1 VYAVINDRSR
11 QYTVRVGDQI
21 PFDLGAESKPGA
33 KVTFKEVQL
42 IGDEGKVRIGKPYLS
57 GAQVVGEI
65 VGPAQGKK
73 LISMRF
79 KRRKNVRR
87 KHGHRQDYTLVK
99 IAAIEG

>member
-1 VYAVINDRSR
+1 MYAVINDRSR
-11 QYTVRVGDQI
+11 QFTVRVGDQI
-21 PFDLGAESKPGA
+21 QCDLGLDSTPGA
-33 KVTFKEVQL
+33 KVTFSQVQL
-42 IGDEGKVRIGKPYLS
+42 VGDEGAVRIGKPYVA

-73 LISMRF
+73 LICMRF

-87 KHGHRQDYTLVK
+87 KRGHRQDYTTVK